1 MRDIFEI
8 NEKTRKI
15 FITEIT
21 LVPFLQKKTT
31 LKARVGKV
39 KSLYVDWLS
48 QIQLWTTREEA
59 TTHIRLKKTRDARRE
74 GRRYAGSLRLTEHL
88 LELEPAISRI

>member
-8 NEKTRKI
+8 NERTRKI

-21 LVPFLQKKTT
+21 LVSFLQKKKKTT

-39 KSLYVDWLS
+39 KSLYVDWLF

-59 TTHIRLKKTRDARRE
+59 PTHTRLKK
-74 GRRYAGSLRLTEHL
+74 
-88 LELEPAISRI
+88 LEMPTKVVATLAPSD

>member
-21 LVPFLQKKTT
+21 LVPFLKKKNY
-31 LKARVGKV
+31 L
-39 KSLYVDWLS
+39 
-48 QIQLWTTREEA
+48 
-59 TTHIRLKKTRDARRE
+59 E
-74 GRRYAGSLRLTEHL
+74 G
-88 LELEPAISRI
+88 

>member
-8 NEKTRKI
+8 NERTRKI

-21 LVPFLQKKTT
+21 LVPFLQKKKTT
-31 LKARVGKV
+31 LEARVGKG

-59 TTHIRLKKTRDARRE
+59 PTHATLKKLE
-74 GRRYAGSLRLTEHL
+74 MPTEKVVATL
-88 LELEPAISRI
+88 APSD

>member
-21 LVPFLQKKTT
+21 LVPFLQKKKNY
-31 LKARVGKV
+31 L
-39 KSLYVDWLS
+39 
-48 QIQLWTTREEA
+48 
-59 TTHIRLKKTRDARRE
+59 E
-74 GRRYAGSLRLTEHL
+74 G
-88 LELEPAISRI
+88 

>member
-59 TTHIRLKKTRDARRE
+59 PTHTRLKK
-74 GRRYAGSLRLTEHL
+74 LKMPTEKIVATL
-88 LELEPAISRI
+88 APSD

>member
-8 NEKTRKI
+8 NERTRKI

-21 LVPFLQKKTT
+21 LVSFLQKKKKTT

-39 KSLYVDWLS
+39 KSLYVDWLF

-59 TTHIRLKKTRDARRE
+59 PTHTRLKKLE
-74 GRRYAGSLRLTEHL
+74 MPTEKVVATL
-88 LELEPAISRI
+88 APSD